1 MVHAQP
7 MEWVMW
13 VMMTLDWW
21 QVCWAFERWGWA
33 IPEKLCWVRD
43 THCCWEGGNDCQC
56 SQTHLSCFQRP
67 HWECKAAPA
76 SATQTVWYTNRHITC
91 THKDLLSSN
100 VCVYVF
106 VSMCVSIYVCLPGA
120 LAPLTTSFPIML
132 DRSLVER
139 CCCCCCLCY
148 TVWLPGSP
156 LGTGNDKDNILTNS
170 HKHTCT
176 HMRTHDCLSLLV
188 NINHLLWQ
196 AEEFQGLRTEHL
208 CVYSVHMWCC
218 ASFKF
223 GYKSTLVFLCA
234 FVSLCY
240 WITVNLIY
248 RRMREA
254 VSVKVKFLFSL

>member
-56 SQTHLSCFQRP
+56 SQTHQSCCQRP
-67 HWECKAAPA
+67 HWECKVAPA
-76 SATQTVWYTNRHITC
+76 SSTQTVWYTNRHITC
-91 THKDLLSSN
+91 THKDLLSST

-120 LAPLTTSFPIML
+120 LAPLTTSCPIML

-139 CCCCCCLCY
+139 CCCCCCCCLCY

-170 HKHTCT
+170 HKHACAHTY
-176 HMRTHDCLSLLV
+176 DCLSLLV

-196 AEEFQGLRTEHL
+196 AEEFQGLSNE
-208 CVYSVHMWCC
+208 
-218 ASFKF
+218 
-223 GYKSTLVFLCA
+223 
-234 FVSLCY
+234 
-240 WITVNLIY
+240 
-248 RRMREA
+248 
-254 VSVKVKFLFSL
+254 